1 MSNWIEQTINDLG
14 YIGLTLLMFL
24 ENIFPPIPSEL
35 VMPLGGF
42 LSTRQLTFVGV
53 VLAGTAGSVLG
64 AYPLYLLGYYLST
77 DRLKDLADKYG
88 TWLSLDSDDID
99 DAMQWFDNHGRAT
112 IFFCRMV
119 PGVRSLISIPAGTY
133 QMNLLAFTLFTAL
146 GSAVWSALLAYG
158 GRLLGQNYQQM
169 GQYLAPLSYITVG
182 AIIIFVLWRIIKD

>member
-1 MSNWIEQTINDLG
+1 MSNWIEQTINDFG

-53 VLAGTAGSVLG
+53 VLAGTAGSLLG
-64 AYPLYLLGYYLST
+64 AYPLYLLGYYLSI
-77 DRLKDLADKYG
+77 DRLKRLADKYG

-99 DAMQWFDNHGRAT
+99 DAIQWFDAHGRAT

-133 QMNLLAFTLFTAL
+133 QMNLLTFTLFTAL

-158 GRLLGQNYQQM
+158 GRLLGQNYQQV
-169 GQYLAPLSYITVG
+169 GQYLSPLSYIVVG